1 MLPPHKRR
9 SCRQILNV
17 PWVQMPQPADD
28 ERVRAWVLEHP
39 QVRYVDLL
47 LPDQMG
53 IPRGKRVTIEELETI
68 VRDGLLLPASMFAL
82 DVLGGTVQSTG
93 LGFDDGDAD
102 RICLPVAG
110 SLAPV
115 PWLGPEVAQMQVSMY
130 EHDRRPFHGDPR
142 HVLAGVLRHFADL
155 GLTPV
160 MAVEL
165 EFYLVDRERTAEG
178 CAQPPRQPLSGRREF
193 RTQINSM
200 ADLNQY
206 STLLAGIDAAARAQA
221 LPAGTV
227 LAEYGPG
234 QFEVNLRHVPDAL
247 TACDHAIRLKRL
259 VRGVALQHGME
270 ATFMS
275 KPYREHAG
283 SGAHLHVSLVD
294 SSGRN
299 VFAAEDAAGSEMLR
313 HAIGGLAATID
324 ATMAVCAPSA
334 NSYRRF
340 RPEAYVPLTPS
351 WAINNRGVA
360 FRIPHGPPASRRVEH
375 RVAGA
380 DANPYL
386 LASVVLAGLH
396 HGLTQRLDPGAPLA
410 GNAYR
415 DGGATIPLTWP
426 EALAAF
432 ERSDFVRR
440 YLGDAF
446 TDLYAAT
453 RRGEMQE
460 FNSHIPPLD
469 YAWYLTTS

>member
-1 MLPPHKRR
+1 
-9 SCRQILNV
+9 
-17 PWVQMPQPADD
+17 MPQPADD
-28 ERVRAWVLEHP
+28 ERVRAWVSEHS

-53 IPRGKRVTIEELETI
+53 ILRGKRITIDELESI
-68 VRDGLLLPASMFAL
+68 GRDGLLLPASMFAL
-82 DVLGGTVQSTG
+82 DVLGGTVQATG

-130 EHDRRPFHGDPR
+130 EHDGRPFHGDPR
-142 HVLAGVLRHFADL
+142 HVLAGVLRHFSDL

-178 CAQPPRQPLSGRREF
+178 HAQPPRQPLSGRREF

-200 ADLNQY
+200 ADLNEY
-206 STLLAGIDAAARAQA
+206 STLLAGIDEAARAQS
-221 LPAGTV
+221 LPTGTV

-234 QFEVNLRHVPDAL
+234 QFEVNLHHVPDAL
-247 TACDHAIRLKRL
+247 AACDHAIRLKRL
-259 VRGVALQHGME
+259 VRGVALQQGME
-270 ATFMS
+270 ATFMA
-275 KPYREHAG
+275 KPYRDHAG

-294 SSGRN
+294 ASGRN

-313 HAIGGLAATID
+313 AAIGGLAATID
-324 ATMAVCAPSA
+324 ATMAVCAPTA

-340 RPEAYVPLTPS
+340 RPEAYVPLNPS

-360 FRIPHGPPASRRVEH
+360 FRIPHGPAASRRVEH

-386 LASVVLAGLH
+386 LASVVLAGMH
-396 HGLTQRLDPGAPLA
+396 HGLTHRLDPGAPLA

-415 DGGATIPLTWP
+415 DGRATIPLTWP

-432 ERSDFVRR
+432 ERSEFVRQ

-446 TDLYAAT
+446 TDLYVMT

-460 FNSHIPPLD
+460 FNSYISPLD